1 MNQEDSFWW
10 QAVRYGEHDLA
21 KLIPSQMLEERL
33 VNQCTSTY
41 THTLTHTVSRTTLTH
56 THTHCVIFIVSLS
69 LRRKAYQT
77 HDGSGF
83 VSCLGK
89 RKQKKKIT
97 YSSHH
102 SGEFEAY
109 DIVLYEPVVL
119 KENFQ
124 YGTLVLI
131 GMVESIHNDNYMDI
145 CVLTVHHFCI
155 RCS

>member
-1 MNQEDSFWW
+1 MHHFHLLLD
-10 QAVRYGEHDLA
+10 
-21 KLIPSQMLEERL
+21 
-33 VNQCTSTY
+33 
-41 THTLTHTVSRTTLTH
+41 
-56 THTHCVIFIVSLS
+56 
-69 LRRKAYQT
+69 RRKAYQT
-77 HDGSGF
+77 HDGSAF

-89 RKQKKKIT
+89 RKQKKKIM

-131 GMVESIHNDNYMDI
+131 G
-145 CVLTVHHFCI
+145 T
-155 RCS
+155 

>member
-1 MNQEDSFWW
+1 MYCSCVWII
-10 QAVRYGEHDLA
+10 H
-21 KLIPSQMLEERL
+21 
-33 VNQCTSTY
+33 C
-41 THTLTHTVSRTTLTH
+41 LTFS
-56 THTHCVIFIVSLS
+56 
-69 LRRKAYQT
+69 RRKAYQT
-77 HDGSGF
+77 HDGNSF

-89 RKQKKKIT
+89 RKQKKKII

-131 GMVESIHNDNYMDI
+131 GTWRKYCQFLKKFLLSVFGSVYDNTYMW
-145 CVLTVHHFCI
+145 CY
-155 RCS
+155 SN

>member
-1 MNQEDSFWW
+1 MNYSCVWII
-10 QAVRYGEHDLA
+10 H
-21 KLIPSQMLEERL
+21 
-33 VNQCTSTY
+33 C
-41 THTLTHTVSRTTLTH
+41 LTFS
-56 THTHCVIFIVSLS
+56 
-69 LRRKAYQT
+69 RRKAYQT
-77 HDGSGF
+77 HDGNSF

-89 RKQKKKIT
+89 RKQKKKII

-131 GMVESIHNDNYMDI
+131 GMWRKYRQFLKVSTVNIWQ
-145 CVLTVHHFCI
+145 CV
-155 RCS
+155 